1 MSGTANIS
9 MTQQSQTHLSQNCL
23 KKMGSK
29 VSPKIVSVKKAALA
43 SRGFKSFS
51 DWSSQ
56 PGHLYIGRSMVH
68 YVQGAEGSKWQNNFP
83 VKRYG
88 LARCLELY
96 EDKVRNTPELLEA
109 IEELEGKELGC
120 WCKPGPCHG
129 DILIKIFNET
139 IGDI

>member
-1 MSGTANIS
+1 M
-9 MTQQSQTHLSQNCL
+9 ME
-23 KKMGSK
+23 SK
-29 VSPKIVSVKKAALA
+29 VSPTNANVSMKKSKSMMPPTIVSLKKAALA

-68 YVQGAEGSKWQNNFP
+68 YIQGAEGSKWQNNFP

-96 EDKVRNTPELLEA
+96 EEKVRNSPELLGA

-139 IGDI
+139 FVDL